1 MARVNFIIIN
11 FQKYRYYY
19 WNIFIRHLTNLIN
32 LHKQNIFDHYFFINS
47 LCMDYYVFLNFKKIF
62 QGFIIF
68 KNILVNL
75 LDL

>member
-1 MARVNFIIIN
+1 
-11 FQKYRYYY
+11 
-19 WNIFIRHLTNLIN
+19 
-32 LHKQNIFDHYFFINS
+32 
-47 LCMDYYVFLNFKKIF
+47 MDYYVFLNFKKIF